1 MDVQAVQGIAQT
13 GQISIWHL
21 ALNASF
27 VVQVVM
33 IGLALASIWS
43 WAIIFEKL
51 YVYSRTRSANARFEQ
66 TFWSGQSLE
75 DLYLAL
81 GPRSQTGLSA
91 IFMAAMREW
100 KRSQESAV
108 RAGFQGVQKRIE
120 KVMDVQ
126 VQKEMGNLEAGLLFL
141 ATVGSATPFVGLFGT
156 VWGIMH
162 AFIGLSNLQQ
172 VTLATVAPGI
182 AEALGAT
189 AIGLF
194 AAIPAVI
201 AYNRFANH
209 VERLETRFDSFLE
222 EFSTILQRH
231 TGPRASHG

>member
-27 VVQVVM
+27 VVQIVM

-156 VWGIMH
+156 VWGIMTSFQ
-162 AFIGLSNLQQ
+162 AIANSQNTNLA
-172 VTLATVAPGI
+172 VVAPGI
-182 AEALGAT
+182 AEALFAT
-189 AIGLF
+189 ALGLL
-194 AAIPAVI
+194 AAIPAQEADI
-201 AYNRFANH
+201 RGGGAGGNLPIR
-209 VERLETRFDSFLE
+209 
-222 EFSTILQRH
+222 Q
-231 TGPRASHG
+231 